1 MINSMFDD
9 KDVKKALVT
18 VVIERALLDFG
29 KPALEKVIGRL
40 NKEYHCYLPDCYEH
54 PEYLDSILKQL
65 YGNASKAITESITR
79 QLEEFNYQKPIE
91 KFLQVI
97 CN

>member
-1 MINSMFDD
+1 MFDD
-9 KDVKKALVT
+9 TDVKKALVT
-18 VVIERALLDFG
+18 VVIERSLLDFG
-29 KPALEKVIGRL
+29 KPALEKVISKL
-40 NKEYHCYLPDCYEH
+40 DKEYHCYLPDCYEH
-54 PEYLDSILKQL
+54 PEYLDRILKQL
-65 YGNASKAITESITR
+65 YGNASKVISESITR

>member
-29 KPALEKVIGRL
+29 KPALEKVTGRL
-40 NKEYHCYLPDCYEH
+40 NKEYNCYLPDCYEH